1 MSDNPYAPPV
11 TVQMS
16 NSGEAEASGG
26 DVLAGR
32 FTRLAAAMLDSLLMM
47 AIIFPIQYLTGSFS
61 RAMAQQIGWMEQ
73 IGMLLLGYLVMLA
86 LNGYLLLDRGQTI
99 GKLLMGIQ
107 IVDAQNGALL
117 PFLQVF
123 VFRYL
128 WLVPLS
134 VVVIFI
140 PGAYD
145 DQLVGLVA
153 LVGVL
158 MIFGAERRCLHDYI
172 AGSRVVLYRTARP
185 KQM

>member
-1 MSDNPYAPPV
+1 MSNNPYAPPA
-11 TVQMS
+11 TVQMHAS
-16 NSGEAEASGG
+16 EAATSGG

-32 FTRLAAAMLDSLLMM
+32 FTRLAAAIVDSLLMM

-61 RAMAQQIGWMEQ
+61 RAMAQQIGWIEQ
-73 IGMLLLGYLVMLA
+73 IGMSLFGYLVMLT

-99 GKLLMGIQ
+99 GKMLTGIQ

-117 PFLQVF
+117 PFLRVF

-134 VVVIFI
+134 AIVIFI
-140 PGAYD
+140 PGAWD

-153 LVGVL
+153 LIDVL
-158 MIFGAERRCLHDYI
+158 MIFGAERRCLHDHI
-172 AGSRVVLYRTARP
+172 AGSRVVLYRAGRP
-185 KQM
+185 KQT